1 MTKEPLLLVG
11 AIHQTTKII
20 FKTINAVKSPDG
32 KFVMK
37 KGSETNSRTVNIP
50 NTVQYLSQ
58 SIETSNSSRATDFI
72 ELNVG

>member
-1 MTKEPLLLVG
+1 MTKEPLLVMG
-11 AIHQTTKII
+11 AIHQTITII
-20 FKTINAVKSPDG
+20 FKTVNAVKSPDG
-32 KFVMK
+32 KIVMK
-37 KGSETNSRTVNIP
+37 KGSRTSSRIVNIP